1 MTLDG
6 KTSTESCG
14 IEIKGKYKWKIMFQ
28 NKVMFIFDTDFHM
41 LMEYEQ
47 LCKNVFD
54 MDKQIRF
61 VAVYNSNI
69 EKITGG
75 MRKGIEPLL
84 EEQIENLSIEQS
96 FVRRDTRI
104 KLRDWIG
111 LPKYALVEYD
121 KIKRFT
127 FYLDSDKLL
136 LVSTELVL
144 DNDSLVA
151 NICQLIHNVPIQN
164 T

>member
-1 MTLDG
+1 LELNSTTALPYMTLDG

-75 MRKGIEPLL
+75 MRKGIVYPSNNPLSGVIP
-84 EEQIENLSIEQS
+84 ESNYE
-96 FVRRDTRI
+96 
-104 KLRDWIG
+104 IG
-111 LPKYALVEYD
+111 
-121 KIKRFT
+121 
-127 FYLDSDKLL
+127 
-136 LVSTELVL
+136 
-144 DNDSLVA
+144 
-151 NICQLIHNVPIQN
+151 
-164 T
+164 